1 MINIDQSEWEYQL
14 SSPGPKTTFQKI
26 FFEALAGHT
35 DHCCFHSSAN
45 HLITLEKDYHKHLNP
60 YNENLLKWYITIM
73 RKFLVLSMTLFIV
86 QVSDLLTVVKMLPCF
101 VTMTC
106 CHKLCVSL
114 ILTPNRKYKIV
125 ERTYIPGRVT
135 HMWVLGGELFIVV
148 EA

>member
-1 MINIDQSEWEYQL
+1 
-14 SSPGPKTTFQKI
+14 
-26 FFEALAGHT
+26 
-35 DHCCFHSSAN
+35 
-45 HLITLEKDYHKHLNP
+45 
-60 YNENLLKWYITIM
+60 M

-106 CHKLCVSL
+106 CYKLCVSL

-125 ERTYIPGRVT
+125 ERSYIPGCVT